1 MIMVIVI
8 MIIKTIGMKVGDI
21 MDEQRLKESMLED
34 DNIEIDL
41 SELIHDFL
49 KILKDYWGLFLGTI
63 VICTIAFSTFR
74 YLTYTPIYRCEATF
88 TVATDS

>member
-41 SELIHDFL
+41 SELIHDCL
-49 KILKDYWGLFLGTI
+49 KIL
-63 VICTIAFSTFR
+63 
-74 YLTYTPIYRCEATF
+74 
-88 TVATDS
+88 